1 MGQVLDFIGRQT
13 GACLFI
19 DEADA
24 LLGDRQAAADSQA
37 PHEVRQMKDV
47 LEEMVRLDAQ
57 RQASG
62 TAPGQ
67 VALGDYVASMLKT
80 VPGILATRV
89 VGFVQTSERASWQMV
104 SYAMLYE
111 RLWWLRPRA
120 RL

>member
-1 MGQVLDFIGRQT
+1 
-13 GACLFI
+13 
-19 DEADA
+19 
-24 LLGDRQAAADSQA
+24 
-37 PHEVRQMKDV
+37 MKDV

-67 VALGDYVASMLKT
+67 VTLGDYVASMLKT

-89 VGFVQTSERASWQMV
+89 VGFVQISERASWQMV